1 MFFWYEMCIGIENA
15 SSPQR
20 PGECPVMRVKSPN
33 KKAQANH
40 ADESSVSTR
49 AATDL
54 ERRVSEGLGAGE
66 FHLAFQGIYHV
77 STGGLSRVEALIR
90 WMHPEY
96 GLLLPEAFLI
106 VLKNPQVA
114 LDLTY
119 FVVDS
124 ACRELGRALRE
135 GHAVCPVAVNVPP
148 SVAAYACFAV
158 DIARIARS
166 HGVPLDLLEIE
177 LAETEEAAKILA
189 TKSLTKPL
197 RTAGISLAI
206 DDFGTGYSSL
216 ALLSALD
223 VDTVKLA
230 RELLGA
236 APACRRAS
244 TVVSGILSLLEGL
257 DVFIVVEGVETAA
270 QAQWLAQWPN
280 VLAQGFFFSRPMP
293 DLSRVP
299 SRVSCTT

>member
-1 MFFWYEMCIGIENA
+1 
-15 SSPQR
+15 
-20 PGECPVMRVKSPN
+20 MRVENDKTE
-33 KKAQANH
+33 ANH
-40 ADESSVSTR
+40 AVEASPSGD
-49 AATDL
+49 AYTDL
-54 ERRVSEGLGAGE
+54 ERRVSEGLAAGE
-66 FHLAFQGIYHV
+66 FRLAFQGIYQV

-114 LDLTY
+114 LELTY

-124 ACRELGRALRE
+124 ACRELGHALRE

-148 SVAAYACFAV
+148 SIAACACFAADV
-158 DIARIARS
+158 ERIARS
-166 HGVPLDLLEIE
+166 HGVPLELLEIE
-177 LAETEEAAKILA
+177 LAETEDAARILA
-189 TKSLTKPL
+189 TKALTKPL
-197 RTAGISLAI
+197 RASGISLAI

-216 ALLSALD
+216 ALLSAFD

-236 APACRRAS
+236 APGCQRAS
-244 TVVSGILSLLEGL
+244 TVVSGILSMLQAL
-257 DVFIVVEGVETAA
+257 DVFIVVEGVETEA
-270 QAQWLAQWPN
+270 QARWLAQWPN
-280 VLAQGFFFSRPMP
+280 VLVQGFFFSRPMP

-299 SRVSCTT
+299 SRVSCIA